1 MMILINTV
9 LDFVHAKSPAMRVID
24 IDHQSGRVVLIDI
37 ESKTALPEIR
47 PLSEVKESLA
57 QGHVK
62 IIAPD
67 PYVQVLHIYDKDL
80 TDRKIQIR
88 NQAYEIVSWMIN
100 ENKWGLYSR
109 RLRGILVAAASSRFH
124 MTEKTVLK
132 FFRRYFQ
139 RGMVPNALLPDFDL
153 CGAPGKP
160 KPESSI
166 KRGRPSTLEKAEG
179 KRAGFIVTPEMKF
192 LMNKAYKKLVLKEGL
207 TLPKAHTQFLHDNF
221 SLEQNF
227 EENGKSILTLPPQSD
242 YPSRDVFLYWGTK
255 NLTSTEIVQAT
266 YGRDYDLQ
274 ARPLLSKST
283 AIATGPGTGQ
293 VDANIGDILLR
304 SYLNQYRLVGKPVI
318 YVVRDTWSG
327 MTVGYACTLEGPSWE
342 GARLALASVVE
353 DKVALCARYGLHIEP
368 EDWPCHHQFTKYI
381 ADRGELLGEQAYSAD
396 QSLKIG
402 ISNTSP
408 FRGDNK
414 ALVERSFRVIND
426 EVLHWLPGTTY
437 LREHRTG
444 HDYRNDDKLNI
455 MQLSKII
462 LKNIIHQNNNH
473 IRKNFQPEIGMIE
486 DGVPRIARD
495 IYLWG
500 LENKSGALR
509 RADPEAV
516 RLALLP
522 RTQGSVSREGTYVN
536 QIWYTS
542 NDPRLQEYIH
552 RKPGSRQAVTIS
564 HDPTCID
571 TVRVHLENPTTVIPC
586 SLRLDY
592 QVYAG
597 ATLPEHRDRLAIQI
611 QSEQRLIQS
620 TNTANINQRAQVQD
634 IVDEPQIEGDRADS
648 MGVKQARRAENAAW
662 NKSLHGQGSD
672 RKSSQTSETSTK
684 DTYQPKFDLSKQIR
698 KTLNKENPD
707 E

>member
-1 MMILINTV
+1 MIFINTV
-9 LDFVHAKSPAMRVID
+9 LDFVSAKSPPMRVID
-24 IDHQSGRVVLIDI
+24 VDHQSDRVVLLDI

-47 PLSEVKESLA
+47 PLSEVKESFQ

-62 IIAPD
+62 IVAPD
-67 PYVQVLHIYDKDL
+67 PYVQVIHIHDKDL
-80 TDRKIQIR
+80 SDRKISIR
-88 NQAYEIVSWMIN
+88 NRAHEIISWMIN

-109 RLRGILVAAASSRFH
+109 KSRGLLTASASLQFH
-124 MTEKTVLK
+124 VTEKTILK

-166 KRGRPSTLEKAEG
+166 KRGRPSTLEKVDG
-179 KRAGFIVTPEMKF
+179 KRTGFIVTTEMKF
-192 LMNKAYKKLVLKEGL
+192 LMNKFYKKLVLKDCL
-207 TLPKAHTQFLHDNF
+207 PVPKAYTQFLHDNF

-227 EENGKSILTLPPQSD
+227 EENGIVTLTLPPQSE
-242 YPSRDVFLYWGTK
+242 YPSRDMFLYWGTK
-255 NLTSTEIVQAT
+255 ELTNTEIAQANF
-266 YGRDYDLQ
+266 GHDYNLQ

-304 SYLNQYRLVGKPVI
+304 SYLNQHRLIGKPVF
-318 YVVRDTWSG
+318 YLVRDTWSG
-327 MTVGYACTLEGPSWE
+327 MMVGFACTLEGPSWE

-353 DKVALCARYGLHIEP
+353 DKVSLCARYGLTIEP
-368 EDWPCHHQFTKYI
+368 EDWPCHHQFSKYI
-381 ADRGELLGEQAYSAD
+381 ADRGELLGEQAYTAD
-396 QSLKIG
+396 KSLKIE

-426 EVLHWLPGTTY
+426 ETLHWLPGTTY

-444 HDYRNDDKLNI
+444 HDFRNDDKLNI
-455 MQLSKII
+455 KQLAKII

-486 DGVPRIARD
+486 DDVPRIARD

-509 RADPEAV
+509 TADPEAV

-522 RTQGSVSREGTYVN
+522 RTQGSVGREGTYVN

-542 NDPRLQEYIH
+542 NDPRLLEYIH

-571 TVRVHLENPTTVIPC
+571 TVRVHLENPTAVIPC

-611 QSEQRLIQS
+611 QKEQRLTSS
-620 TNTANINQRAQVQD
+620 TDVAKINQYAEVQD
-634 IVDEPQIEGDRADS
+634 IVGEPQIEGAQEDPVS
-648 MGVKQARRAENAAW
+648 MRQARKEENAAW
-662 NKSLHGQGSD
+662 NKTTQGKGPD
-672 RKSSQTSETSTK
+672 AETPQLSEANAK
-684 DTYQPKFDLSKQIR
+684 DDYRPTFNLSKQIR
-698 KTLNKENPD
+698 KAINKENPD